1 MFRNIPEISS
11 FLLHYNSKT
20 GFFEVLNELN
30 MAEIPFKQL
39 RSYRT
44 SVHNRTQYF
53 LKSTFGIHVDGF
65 SMESVVST
73 DSSLWYSSFSIQLHL
88 KMHPQIS
95 RRLVT
100 VAVSPLS
107 PCDDVCVICVA
118 HDQGPPMHTLNCH
131 VFCEQPLFDPAIRGW
146 GLYKLT

>member
-1 MFRNIPEISS
+1 MFRNIPEISL

-88 KMHPQIS
+88 KMHHKYQD
-95 RRLVT
+95 
-100 VAVSPLS
+100 VS
-107 PCDDVCVICVA
+107 
-118 HDQGPPMHTLNCH
+118 
-131 VFCEQPLFDPAIRGW
+131 
-146 GLYKLT
+146 

>member
-65 SMESVVST
+65 SMESCSVHGLVLVVFQFLYLVTSENT
-73 DSSLWYSSFSIQLHL
+73 
-88 KMHPQIS
+88 PQIS

-100 VAVSPLS
+100 AQGAEEGGLFSVNLNKQSSYL
-107 PCDDVCVICVA
+107 VI
-118 HDQGPPMHTLNCH
+118 
-131 VFCEQPLFDPAIRGW
+131 
-146 GLYKLT
+146 